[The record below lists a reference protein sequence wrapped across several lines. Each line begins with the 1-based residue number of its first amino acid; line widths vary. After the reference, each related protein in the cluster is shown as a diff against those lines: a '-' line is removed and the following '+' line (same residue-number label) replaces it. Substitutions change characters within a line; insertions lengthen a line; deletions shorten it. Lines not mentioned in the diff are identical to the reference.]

1 MSDGTIKSH
10 TPYNVRS
17 FRSNNNNNNNR
28 SLRINRDLAVTS
40 ATTNTV
46 FLSTTAVTTMSGMS

>member
-1 MSDGTIKSH
+1 MSEGTIKSH

-17 FRSNNNNNNNR
+17 FRSNNVNKR
-28 SLRINRDLAVTS
+28 SRWINRDLAVTS